1 MAFDLEGN
9 LLKRHLFGTNQN
21 KTDLVMI
28 QFIDMMIMIT
38 IMKNNSDYD
47 NYVKDGYN
55 DNDNENN
62 NATKNANDN
71 YNN

>member
-1 MAFDLEGN
+1 
-9 LLKRHLFGTNQN
+9 
-21 KTDLVMI
+21 
-28 QFIDMMIMIT
+28 MIT
-38 IMKNNSDYD
+38 IMKNNSDYN